1 MDTLVCYFISSVMTF
16 AHMNGVPDTKL
27 TYGAK
32 QIVTELVNE
41 KYTLCDDGRPITVEI
56 LSIEAPTKGIRVGPF
71 EFKQKKTIVK
81 TKITMNGVDYYGEG
95 SNKTSVSSTILQ
107 LQDENLPFERT
118 EFSSALRKALSNSF
132 GKN

>member
-1 MDTLVCYFISSVMTF
+1 MDTLLCYFISSVMTL

-27 TYGAK
+27 TYGAQ
-32 QIVTELVNE
+32 QIVTELVND
-41 KYTLCDDGRPITVEI
+41 KYALCDNGRPVTVEI
-56 LSIEAPTKGIRVGPF
+56 LSIEAPTKGIRIGPF

-81 TKITMNGVDYYGEG
+81 TKITMDGKEYFGEG

-118 EFSSALRKALSNSF
+118 EFSSALRKSLESAF
-132 GKN
+132 R

>member
-1 MDTLVCYFISSVMTF
+1 MNTIVCYFISSVITL

-32 QIVTELVNE
+32 QIVTELVND
-41 KYTLCDDGRPITVEI
+41 KYALCDDGRPVTVEI

-81 TKITMNGVDYYGEG
+81 TKITMDGKEYFGEG
-95 SNKTSVSSTILQ
+95 TNKTSVSSTILQ

-118 EFSSALRKALSNSF
+118 EFSSALRKSLESAF
-132 GKN
+132 KK

>member
-1 MDTLVCYFISSVMTF
+1 MNTIVCYFISSVITL

-32 QIVTELVNE
+32 QIVTELVND
-41 KYTLCDDGRPITVEI
+41 KYALCDDGRPVTVEI

-71 EFKQKKTIVK
+71 EFKQKKTVVK
-81 TKITMNGVDYYGEG
+81 TKITIDGKEYFGEG

-118 EFSSALRKALSNSF
+118 EFSSALRKSLESAF
-132 GKN
+132 KK

>member
-1 MDTLVCYFISSVMTF
+1 MNTIVCYFISSVITL

-32 QIVTELVNE
+32 QIVTELVND
-41 KYTLCDDGRPITVEI
+41 KYALCDNGRPVTVEI

-71 EFKQKKTIVK
+71 EFKQKKTVVK
-81 TKITMNGVDYYGEG
+81 TKITIDGKEYFGEG
-95 SNKTSVSSTILQ
+95 TNKTSVSSTILQ

-118 EFSSALRKALSNSF
+118 EFSSALRKSLESAF
-132 GKN
+132 R

>member
-1 MDTLVCYFISSVMTF
+1 MNTIVCYFISSVITL

-32 QIVTELVNE
+32 QIVTELVND
-41 KYTLCDDGRPITVEI
+41 KYALCDDGRPITVEI

-81 TKITMNGVDYYGEG
+81 TKITMDGKEYFGEG

-118 EFSSALRKALSNSF
+118 EFSSALRKSLESSF
-132 GKN
+132 KK

>member
-1 MDTLVCYFISSVMTF
+1 MDTLLCYFISSVITL

-32 QIVTELVNE
+32 QIVTELVND
-41 KYTLCDDGRPITVEI
+41 KYALCDNGRPVTVEI

-81 TKITMNGVDYYGEG
+81 TKITMDGKEYFGVG

-118 EFSSALRKALSNSF
+118 EFSSALRKSLESAFN
-132 GKN
+132 

>member
-1 MDTLVCYFISSVMTF
+1 MNTIVCYFISSVITL

-32 QIVTELVNE
+32 QIVTELVND
-41 KYTLCDDGRPITVEI
+41 KYALCDDGRPVTVEI

-71 EFKQKKTIVK
+71 EFKQKKTVVK
-81 TKITMNGVDYYGEG
+81 TKITMDGKEYFGEG
-95 SNKTSVSSTILQ
+95 TNKTSVSSTILQ

-118 EFSSALRKALSNSF
+118 EFSSALRKSLESAI
-132 GKN
+132 KK

>member
-1 MDTLVCYFISSVMTF
+1 MDTLLCYFISSVMTL

-27 TYGAK
+27 TYGAQ
-32 QIVTELVNE
+32 QIVTELVND
-41 KYTLCDDGRPITVEI
+41 KYALCDNGRPVTVEI

-81 TKITMNGVDYYGEG
+81 TKITMDGKEYFGEG

-118 EFSSALRKALSNSF
+118 EFSSALRKALESSF
-132 GKN
+132 KK

>member
-1 MDTLVCYFISSVMTF
+1 MNTIVCYFISSVITL
-16 AHMNGVPDTKL
+16 AHMNGVSDTKL

-32 QIVTELVNE
+32 QIVTELVND
-41 KYTLCDDGRPITVEI
+41 KYALCDDGQPVEVEI

-81 TKITMNGVDYYGEG
+81 TKIKMDGKELFGEG
-95 SNKTSVSSTILQ
+95 SAKTSVSSTILQ

-118 EFSSALRKALSNSF
+118 EFSSALRKSLESAF
-132 GKN
+132 KK

>member
-1 MDTLVCYFISSVMTF
+1 MNTIVCYFISSVITL

-32 QIVTELVNE
+32 QIVTELVND
-41 KYTLCDDGRPITVEI
+41 KYALCDNGKPVTVEI

-71 EFKQKKTIVK
+71 EFKQKKTVVK
-81 TKITMNGVDYYGEG
+81 TKITMDGKEYFGEG
-95 SNKTSVSSTILQ
+95 TNKTSVSSTILQ

-118 EFSSALRKALSNSF
+118 EFSSALRKSLESAF
-132 GKN
+132 R

>member
-1 MDTLVCYFISSVMTF
+1 MNTIVCYFISSVITL

-27 TYGAK
+27 TYGAQ
-32 QIVTELVNE
+32 QIVTELVND
-41 KYTLCDDGRPITVEI
+41 KYALCDNGRPVTVEI

-81 TKITMNGVDYYGEG
+81 TKITMDGKEYFGEG

-118 EFSSALRKALSNSF
+118 EFSSALRKSLESAF
-132 GKN
+132 R

>member
-1 MDTLVCYFISSVMTF
+1 MDTLLCYFISSVITL

-32 QIVTELVNE
+32 QIVTELVND
-41 KYTLCDDGRPITVEI
+41 KYALCDDGRPVTVEI

-71 EFKQKKTIVK
+71 EFKQKKTVVK
-81 TKITMNGVDYYGEG
+81 TKITMDGKEYFGEG
-95 SNKTSVSSTILQ
+95 TNKTSVSSTILQ

-118 EFSSALRKALSNSF
+118 EFSSALRKSLESAF
-132 GKN
+132 R

>member
-1 MDTLVCYFISSVMTF
+1 MDTLICYFISSVITL

-32 QIVTELVNE
+32 QIVTELVND
-41 KYTLCDDGRPITVEI
+41 KYALCDDGRPVTVEI

-71 EFKQKKTIVK
+71 EFKQKKTVVK
-81 TKITMNGVDYYGEG
+81 TKITMDGKEYFGEG

-118 EFSSALRKALSNSF
+118 EFSSALRKSLESAF
-132 GKN
+132 R

>member
-1 MDTLVCYFISSVMTF
+1 MNTIVCYFISNVITL

-32 QIVTELVNE
+32 QIVTELVND
-41 KYTLCDDGRPITVEI
+41 KYALCDDGRPITVEI

-81 TKITMNGVDYYGEG
+81 TKITMDGKEYFGEG

-118 EFSSALRKALSNSF
+118 EFSSALRKSLESSF
-132 GKN
+132 KK

>member
-1 MDTLVCYFISSVMTF
+1 MDTLLCYFISSVITL

-27 TYGAK
+27 TYGAQ
-32 QIVTELVNE
+32 QIVTELVND
-41 KYTLCDDGRPITVEI
+41 KYALCDNGRPVTVEI

-81 TKITMNGVDYYGEG
+81 TKITMDGKEYFGEG

-118 EFSSALRKALSNSF
+118 EFSSALRKSLESAF
-132 GKN
+132 R

>member
-1 MDTLVCYFISSVMTF
+1 MDTLLCYFISSVITL

-32 QIVTELVNE
+32 QIVTELVND
-41 KYTLCDDGRPITVEI
+41 KYALCDNGRPVTVEI

-81 TKITMNGVDYYGEG
+81 TKITIDGKEYFGVG

-118 EFSSALRKALSNSF
+118 EFSSALRKSLESAF
-132 GKN
+132 R

>member
-1 MDTLVCYFISSVMTF
+1 MDTLLCYFISSVMTL
-16 AHMNGVPDTKL
+16 AHMNGVPDSKL

-32 QIVTELVNE
+32 QIVTELVND
-41 KYTLCDDGRPITVEI
+41 KYALCDNGRPVTVEI

-81 TKITMNGVDYYGEG
+81 TKITMDGKEYFGEG
-95 SNKTSVSSTILQ
+95 TNKTSVSSTILQ

-118 EFSSALRKALSNSF
+118 EFSSALRKSLESAF
-132 GKN
+132 R

>member
-1 MDTLVCYFISSVMTF
+1 MNTIVCYFISSVITL

-32 QIVTELVNE
+32 QIVTELVND
-41 KYTLCDDGRPITVEI
+41 KYALCDNGRPVTVEI

-81 TKITMNGVDYYGEG
+81 TKITIDGKEYFGVG

-118 EFSSALRKALSNSF
+118 EFSSALRKSLESAF
-132 GKN
+132 K

>member
-1 MDTLVCYFISSVMTF
+1 MDTLLCYFISSVITL

-32 QIVTELVNE
+32 QIVTELVND
-41 KYTLCDDGRPITVEI
+41 KYALCDNGRPVTVEI

-81 TKITMNGVDYYGEG
+81 TKITIDGKEYFGVG

-118 EFSSALRKALSNSF
+118 EFSSALRKSLESAF
-132 GKN
+132 K

>member
-1 MDTLVCYFISSVMTF
+1 MDTLLCYFISSVITL

-32 QIVTELVNE
+32 QIVTELVND
-41 KYTLCDDGRPITVEI
+41 KYTLCDNGRPVTVEI

-71 EFKQKKTIVK
+71 EFKQKKTVVK
-81 TKITMNGVDYYGEG
+81 TKITMDGKEYFGEG

-118 EFSSALRKALSNSF
+118 EFSSALRKSLESAF
-132 GKN
+132 R

>member
-1 MDTLVCYFISSVMTF
+1 MDTLLCYFISSVMTL
-16 AHMNGVPDTKL
+16 AHMNGVPDSKL

-32 QIVTELVNE
+32 QIVTELVND
-41 KYTLCDDGRPITVEI
+41 KYALCDDGRPVTVEI

-81 TKITMNGVDYYGEG
+81 TKITMDGKEYFGEG
-95 SNKTSVSSTILQ
+95 ANKTSVSSTILQ

-118 EFSSALRKALSNSF
+118 EFSSALRKSLESAF
-132 GKN
+132 R

>member
-1 MDTLVCYFISSVMTF
+1 
-16 AHMNGVPDTKL
+16 MNGVPDTKL

-41 KYTLCDDGRPITVEI
+41 NYSLCENGRPVTVEI

-81 TKITMNGVDYYGEG
+81 TKITMDGKEYIGEG
-95 SNKTSVSSTILQ
+95 TNKTSVSSTILQ
-107 LQDENLPFERT
+107 LQDDKLPFERT
-118 EFSSALRKALSNSF
+118 EFSSALRQALSKSF
-132 GKN
+132 EKN

>member
-1 MDTLVCYFISSVMTF
+1 MDTLLCYFISSVMTL

-27 TYGAK
+27 TYGAQ
-32 QIVTELVNE
+32 QIVTELVND
-41 KYTLCDDGRPITVEI
+41 KYALCDNGRPITVEI

-81 TKITMNGVDYYGEG
+81 TKITMDGKEYFGEG

-118 EFSSALRKALSNSF
+118 EFSSALRKSLESSF
-132 GKN
+132 KK

>member
-1 MDTLVCYFISSVMTF
+1 MNTIVCYFISSVITL

-32 QIVTELVNE
+32 QIVTELVND
-41 KYTLCDDGRPITVEI
+41 KYALCDDGRPVTVEI

-71 EFKQKKTIVK
+71 EFKQKKTVVK
-81 TKITMNGVDYYGEG
+81 TKITIDGKEYFGEG
-95 SNKTSVSSTILQ
+95 ANKTSVSSTILQ

-118 EFSSALRKALSNSF
+118 EFSSALRKSLESAF
-132 GKN
+132 KK

>member
-1 MDTLVCYFISSVMTF
+1 MDTLLCYFISSVMTL
-16 AHMNGVPDTKL
+16 AHMNGVPDSKL

-32 QIVTELVNE
+32 QIVTELVND
-41 KYTLCDDGRPITVEI
+41 KYALCDNGKPVTVEI

-81 TKITMNGVDYYGEG
+81 TKITMDGKEYFGEG
-95 SNKTSVSSTILQ
+95 ANKTSVSSTILQ

-118 EFSSALRKALSNSF
+118 EFSSALRKSLESAF
-132 GKN
+132 R

>member
-1 MDTLVCYFISSVMTF
+1 MNTIVCYFISSVITL

-32 QIVTELVNE
+32 QIVTELVND
-41 KYTLCDDGRPITVEI
+41 KYALCDDGRPVTVEI

-71 EFKQKKTIVK
+71 EFKQKKTVVK
-81 TKITMNGVDYYGEG
+81 TKITMDGKEYFGEG
-95 SNKTSVSSTILQ
+95 TNKTSVSSTILR

-118 EFSSALRKALSNSF
+118 EFSSALRKSLEYAF
-132 GKN
+132 KK

>member
-1 MDTLVCYFISSVMTF
+1 MDTLLCYFISSVMTL

-27 TYGAK
+27 TYGAQ
-32 QIVTELVNE
+32 QIVTELVND
-41 KYTLCDDGRPITVEI
+41 KYALCDNGRPVTVEI
-56 LSIEAPTKGIRVGPF
+56 LSIEAPTKGIRIGPF

-81 TKITMNGVDYYGEG
+81 TKITMDGKEYFGEG

-118 EFSSALRKALSNSF
+118 EFSSALRKSLESSF
-132 GKN
+132 KK

>member
-1 MDTLVCYFISSVMTF
+1 MNTIVCYFISSVITL

-32 QIVTELVNE
+32 QIVTELVND
-41 KYTLCDDGRPITVEI
+41 KYALCDDGRPVTVEI

-71 EFKQKKTIVK
+71 EFKQKKTVVK
-81 TKITMNGVDYYGEG
+81 TKITMDGKEYFGEG

-118 EFSSALRKALSNSF
+118 EFSSALRKSLESAF
-132 GKN
+132 KK